1 MSLHAI
7 PTTNTSATAGTQAKG
22 NEGTNLDKD
31 DFLKLFVAQMSKQDP
46 SKPMDQQAFMGQMA
60 QFSTLEQISNMA
72 AANARVAE
80 SLGQSQAISLI
91 GRTVTYID
99 EADVPQ
105 TGTVEKVTTA
115 GGRTVLTVG
124 GVAGVDPATI
134 SEVSG

>member
-1 MSLHAI
+1 MSLQVP
-7 PTTNTSATAGTQAKG
+7 PTTNTSAAAGTQAKG
-22 NEGTNLDKD
+22 NEGANLGKD
-31 DFLKLFVAQMSKQDP
+31 DFLKLFVAQMTHQDP
-46 SKPMDQQAFMGQMA
+46 SKPMDDQAFMGQMA

-124 GVAGVDPATI
+124 GVAGIDPGTI
-134 SEVSG
+134 SEVS